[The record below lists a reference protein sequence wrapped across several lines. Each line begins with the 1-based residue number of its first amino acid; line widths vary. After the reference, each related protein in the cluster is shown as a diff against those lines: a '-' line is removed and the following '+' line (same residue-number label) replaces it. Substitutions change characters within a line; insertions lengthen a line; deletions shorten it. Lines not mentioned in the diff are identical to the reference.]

1 MPISN
6 VSTSNHV
13 PRPPPQTRA
22 DTMDKIETKA
32 RNEPPPKVVEAKAV
46 ERQQESQPVKA
57 KGQHVDRRA

>member
-6 VSTSNHV
+6 VSTSNYV

-22 DTMDKIETKA
+22 DTMDKIETKV
-32 RNEPPPKVVEAKAV
+32 RKEPPPKVVEAKAV
-46 ERQQESQPVKA
+46 ERQQDAQPIKA

>member
-6 VSTSNHV
+6 VSTSNYV
-13 PRPPPQTRA
+13 PRQPPQTRA

-46 ERQQESQPVKA
+46 ERQQDSQQVKA

>member
-6 VSTSNHV
+6 VSTSNYV

-46 ERQQESQPVKA
+46 ERQQDAQPIKA

>member
-6 VSTSNHV
+6 VSTSNYV

-32 RNEPPPKVVEAKAV
+32 RKEPPPKVVEAKAV
-46 ERQQESQPVKA
+46 ERQQDAQPIKA

>member
-6 VSTSNHV
+6 VSTSNYV

-32 RNEPPPKVVEAKAV
+32 RNEPPPKFVEAKAV
-46 ERQQESQPVKA
+46 ERQQDSQPIKA

>member
-6 VSTSNHV
+6 VNTSNYV
-13 PRPPPQTRA
+13 PRQPQQTRA
-22 DTMDKIETKA
+22 DTMDKLETKA
-32 RNEPPPKVVEAKAV
+32 RSEPPPKVVEARVV

>member
-6 VSTSNHV
+6 VSTSNFV

-46 ERQQESQPVKA
+46 ERQQDSQPIKA

>member
-32 RNEPPPKVVEAKAV
+32 RNEPPPKVVQAKAV
-46 ERQQESQPVKA
+46 ERHQESQPPKA